1 MTFFEH
7 SLRSCVAGAFFVRI
21 VRIGAEMEKREIF
34 IEEIPFTERPV
45 GAVAE
50 SPEDFWERLEE
61 MEDPLLK
68 VMALNDYL
76 TR

>member
-1 MTFFEH
+1 
-7 SLRSCVAGAFFVRI
+7 
-21 VRIGAEMEKREIF
+21 MEKREIF